1 MIWQFIGRMEIFLK
15 LSQLNAQNG
24 WFYYYNKALLIL
36 SQLTIKIAPWHVLLS
51 RLVYLKIILDRG
63 TGRSKISLGII
74 SPPPAVV

>member
-1 MIWQFIGRMEIFLK
+1 MVGFNTRIKHSSVF
-15 LSQLNAQNG
+15 
-24 WFYYYNKALLIL
+24 IL

-74 SPPPAVV
+74 SPHPPAPSGGMNRVIYLQ